1 MRRWEDALKRLFHSL
16 KRGESLTCTIGET
29 LTCTIGVSHTCFEAV
44 EGGEE
49 RIRKENKNKG
59 ALWHFVGIHCLD

>member
-29 LTCTIGVSHTCFEAV
+29 LTCTIGESHTCFEAV
-44 EGGEE
+44 KGEVKKKIE
-49 RIRKENKNKG
+49 
-59 ALWHFVGIHCLD
+59 

>member
-29 LTCTIGVSHTCFEAV
+29 LTCTIGESHTCFEAV
-44 EGGEE
+44 KGGKEE
-49 RIRKENKNKG
+49 NRIERKKSLQV
-59 ALWHFVGIHCLD
+59 ARRVL

>member
-44 EGGEE
+44 EGEVKKKIE
-49 RIRKENKNKG
+49 
-59 ALWHFVGIHCLD
+59 